1 MTIGRIVQSRTQ
13 RIDAKF
19 DIFRNL
25 AKGAASST
33 FSVGVGIVA
42 SGIADMSSA
51 ELTKSREEN
60 ESFLVVIRFLA
71 LLMVDGP
78 KASMGLIRK
87 KQTLSTNPDV
97 SKFKFL
103 MF

>member
-60 ESFLVVIRFLA
+60 EFLVVIRFLA

>member
-25 AKGAASST
+25 AKGAAST

-42 SGIADMSSA
+42 SGTADMSSA

-60 ESFLVVIRFLA
+60 ESLLVVLRFLA
-71 LLMVDGP
+71 LVMVDGP

-87 KQTLSTNPDV
+87 QQTLSTNPDV